1 MNHRILAGL
10 VALVAAMAIAITGVA
25 VASDNTQIAP
35 VAERD
40 DNDDGPNDRDNDR
53 DDGPNDDD

>member
-25 VASDNTQIAP
+25 VASDDTQVAP
-35 VAERD
+35 MVERD
-40 DNDDGPNDRDNDR
+40 DLDDGPNDRDDDR
-53 DDGPNDDD
+53 DDGPNDD